1 MNKGNC
7 YDCKS
12 FELTDACK
20 AKGICKIFDTKKYV
34 GDPGCG
40 LFAKKP
46 IDWNDDNVKAKF
58 LDKKDML
65 NYLPSGESPIEQTIN
80 KVIKEV
86 KEDEEKFIIDTIYPF
101 VKTQMEISKNDV
113 RDCLIRHYRK
123 GKWLRQTQENG
134 DDYFKAWDVS
144 GVCTFAVNYRCS
156 ICGFIHTCIE
166 DHGKYAFCP
175 SCGTDMRE
183 GE

>member
-7 YDCKS
+7 YNCER

-20 AKGICKIFDTKKYV
+20 AEGICKVFEVKRNV
-34 GDPGCG
+34 NDPGCG
-40 LFAKKP
+40 LFEKKP
-46 IDWNDDNVKAKF
+46 IDWNNDNVKAKF
-58 LDKKDML
+58 DRKDL
-65 NYLPSGESPIEQTIN
+65 LESPIEQTVN

-86 KEDEEKFIIDTIYPF
+86 NEDEEKFIIDTIYPF

-134 DDYFKAWDVS
+134 DDYFKAWDVA
-144 GVCTFAVNYRCS
+144 GVCTFAVNYRCNL
-156 ICGFIHTCIE
+156 CGFVHTCIE
-166 DHGKYAFCP
+166 DEGKYAFCP

-183 GE
+183 G